1 MNGPKHADLDNAKEL
16 PPAPSRRKNVLSFTD
31 GMGIARISIP
41 PDGNCL
47 FRAVVVGV
55 RLSRNLPPLAEA
67 QLSEV
72 GAQARGTYLARIRR
86 VLADPNASY
95 PGGSDVTCKQALEA
109 SSGLNI
115 KEYLMVMSRPSASK
129 VPRRSWGGN
138 AGAGLIG
145 HWRGLPVLIFILA
158 RQSGFPKSVLVARRA
173 RNGSSRAAASLLI
186 VASHP
191 LRDFRHFSRAFKELD
206 EIVTR
211 MGEIVMR
218 SRSFSKENKRRI
230 AYYGIKRHA
239 YRR

>member
-145 HWRGLPVLIFILA
+145 HWRGRAYLHIGSSIWIS
-158 RQSGFPKSVLVARRA
+158 QISVLVARRA